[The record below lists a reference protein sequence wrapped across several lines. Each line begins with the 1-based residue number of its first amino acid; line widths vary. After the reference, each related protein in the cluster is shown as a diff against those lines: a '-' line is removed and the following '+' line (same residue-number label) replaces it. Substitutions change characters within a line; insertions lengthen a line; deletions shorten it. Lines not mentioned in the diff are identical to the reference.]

1 MQLGFTFSALI
12 MVIYLVM
19 DVIELVI
26 VGFDDWMLIGYEILE
41 EKFKFQKLKLTCL
54 ASDLFNSSMLEA

>member
-1 MQLGFTFSALI
+1 
-12 MVIYLVM
+12 M

-54 ASDLFNSSMLEA
+54 ASDQLHSSMLEAESGLGQNMKVVGNDII

>member
-1 MQLGFTFSALI
+1 

-26 VGFDDWMLIGYEILE
+26 VGFDDWMLIRYEILE